1 MSLAPTSST
10 ETLASHYAET
20 YDELV
25 ADVSACTTLESLVC
39 GKGMPKPPKPRARRR
54 MGAGRG
60 APMQTKGTPFDT
72 YERVSVVV
80 KAGRSERKR
89 ARQVEQEVD
98 TSDETLYMNARF
110 TDSVALSN
118 YTPFLHYVP
127 RLVNIVR
134 ALTPPFSVPRALPCP
149 EACPARLRSAESRST
164 LTPRTTTLFAGN
176 VGRSRSGC
184 RLWADAATRP
194 VPHSGAVQRSLLCQQ
209 ALCRRTTRLHAP
221 ALPCIGVPHRA
232 LGRDRYV
239 LLYISI
245 TALAPSDSRVH
256 VSQQAAPDPW
266 PRGSRLGAR
275 SGSSL
280 KTPACTS
287 TRATSR

>member
-1 MSLAPTSST
+1 VCWCIILMSLAPTSST

-80 KAGRSERKR
+80 KACRLERKR

-98 TSDETLYMNARF
+98 TSDETLCMNTRF

-134 ALTPPFSVPRALPCP
+134 ALTPPFSVHGAAPYPV
-149 EACPARLRSAESRST
+149 ACPVRLRSAESRSR
-164 LTPRTTTLFAGN
+164 LTPRTTTLFAGDACR
-176 VGRSRSGC
+176 GGSGC
-184 RLWADAATRP
+184 RLWADAATRL
-194 VPHSGAVQRSLLCQQ
+194 VPHSGAMQRSLLCQQ
-209 ALCRRTTRLHAP
+209 ALCRRAGMQTLTHNHLVLFLSQAHTCVVVLLAACLHAS
-221 ALPCIGVPHRA
+221 ALPCLGFPHRPA
-232 LGRDRYV
+232 GRDRCV
-239 LLYISI
+239 LLF
-245 TALAPSDSRVH
+245 TA
-256 VSQQAAPDPW
+256 
-266 PRGSRLGAR
+266 RLY
-275 SGSSL
+275 
-280 KTPACTS
+280 
-287 TRATSR
+287 TRTC